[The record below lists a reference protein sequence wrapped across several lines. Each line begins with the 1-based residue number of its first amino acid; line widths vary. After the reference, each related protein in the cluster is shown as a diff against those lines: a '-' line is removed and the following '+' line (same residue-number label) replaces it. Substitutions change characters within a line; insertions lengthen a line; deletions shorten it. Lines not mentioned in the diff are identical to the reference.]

1 MLCAHIECRAA
12 LKEVIGMFSADVSVC
27 CQAMVLF
34 LRLGEHST
42 SSNTSS
48 IAAAGY

>member
-34 LRLGEHST
+34 LRLGT